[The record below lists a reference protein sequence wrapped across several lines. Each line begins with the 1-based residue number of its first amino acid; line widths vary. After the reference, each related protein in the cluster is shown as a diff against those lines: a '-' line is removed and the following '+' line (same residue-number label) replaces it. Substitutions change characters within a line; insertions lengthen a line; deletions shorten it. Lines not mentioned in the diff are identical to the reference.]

1 MEISN
6 LFPAGTELYSDT
18 FPGLVVTYD
27 SKDHYVIKEGRN
39 EINLAVKVTDI
50 KLAKKSLPALTVV
63 FGIKDIPAKEG
74 EIALKKASVTGITT
88 EHYEELIQK
97 TGDRIITTSENLG
110 VHIENTT
117 IMNESP
123 QKVYVAL
130 TGDRCA
136 LTDIRIKAI

>member
-1 MEISN
+1 MKRFRRFFAAVLTAVFLTASGMVPDTATILALAAEETVLKEISN

-39 EINLAVKVTDI
+39 EINLAVRVTDI

-74 EIALKKASVTGITT
+74 EIALKKALVTGIAT
-88 EHYEELIQK
+88 EHYEELI
-97 TGDRIITTSENLG
+97 L
-110 VHIENTT
+110 
-117 IMNESP
+117 
-123 QKVYVAL
+123 
-130 TGDRCA
+130 
-136 LTDIRIKAI
+136 